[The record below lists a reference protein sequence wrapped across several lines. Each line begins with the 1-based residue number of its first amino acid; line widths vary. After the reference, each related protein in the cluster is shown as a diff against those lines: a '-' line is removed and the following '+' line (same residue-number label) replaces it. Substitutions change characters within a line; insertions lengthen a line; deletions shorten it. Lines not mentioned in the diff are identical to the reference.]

1 MAAVEDD
8 MASLSINGGED
19 DGVQISEE
27 LTTVKVR
34 NQLVDSHTGNV
45 TAKESGTSLSHAPSS
60 NVSVGPSNIGP
71 LVHFDTIAVSSSED
85 DPVRSVDSIKRPRVH
100 SLASLV
106 SDQLDSSDASLCS
119 LTDPKRIEP
128 RILDDHN
135 FVLDKDYSGVSARR
149 VEDMLHSYAKSSGQL
164 VNYEKSSVFFSSN
177 VSLEKQA
184 DVCRTLGVSSVIN
197 PETYLGLLSI
207 VGRNKNKAFRYLTDR
222 FATRIQWW
230 GSKSLSQGGND
241 IFLKSVL

>member
-1 MAAVEDD
+1 MVKAFGCGGV
-8 MASLSINGGED
+8 NGHDPLATGH
-19 DGVQISEE
+19 DGYFSEE

-119 LTDPKRIEP
+119 LTDPKSR
-128 RILDDHN
+128 
-135 FVLDKDYSGVSARR
+135 VS
-149 VEDMLHSYAKSSGQL
+149 
-164 VNYEKSSVFFSSN
+164 
-177 VSLEKQA
+177 
-184 DVCRTLGVSSVIN
+184 RT
-197 PETYLGLLSI
+197 
-207 VGRNKNKAFRYLTDR
+207 
-222 FATRIQWW
+222 Q
-230 GSKSLSQGGND
+230 
-241 IFLKSVL
+241 